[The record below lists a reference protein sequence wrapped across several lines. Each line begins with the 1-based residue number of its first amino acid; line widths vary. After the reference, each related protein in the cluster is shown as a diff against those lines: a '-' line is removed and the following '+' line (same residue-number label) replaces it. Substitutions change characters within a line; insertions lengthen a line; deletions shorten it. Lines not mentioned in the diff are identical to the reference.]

1 MTYFKLDI
9 PKVNESISRYKE
21 IKSNC
26 LEDIDLVYRGL
37 GYTESGW
44 NDPNAYTFI
53 EKTKRDKYK
62 IKEYFSYLD
71 NLYNEINQFKTNID
85 DICNKQ
91 GYKRNTLTL
100 KFDDSDID
108 MCKKYLDNAI
118 ILLNNSLNKINISDF
133 KLDFEY
139 LNLVYNLRSEIK
151 SINKSVTDLLDN
163 ISSFTN
169 SINNEI
175 YNSKYRL
182 KRIANFDF
190 NLKTSDYKW
199 KVADIDTNA
208 IKKVNNEIYFEVKGT
223 QIENK
228 IKDSELNRPV
238 TSYNPSQTEINIEK
252 AENVKGLNNN
262 LNSTLANQKDIEF
275 EDSKQVQGLNNNLNG
290 ALTNQTEIQF
300 EEEKAIQGLNNN
312 LNSTIANQNEIEFEE
327 EKTIQ
332 GLNENLNSVT
342 TTNSAVTFETQKVND
357 LNNNIE
363 SVKTNN
369 TNINYNIGNAV
380 NVSNNIVNAKVN
392 QANIDASNIVSKNY
406 DVSYGIEQAEVKSTG
421 ITADISKTVN
431 IDTNIRRMESL
442 KDLDKK

>member
-91 GYKRNTLTL
+91 GYRRNTLTL

-151 SINKSVTDLLDN
+151 NIRKSISNLLDDV
-163 ISSFTN
+163 STFTN
-169 SINNEI
+169 SINHEI
-175 YNSKYRL
+175 NNSKFRL

-190 NLKTSDYKW
+190 NLKTTDYRW
-199 KVADIDTNA
+199 KVANLDVNA
-208 IKKVNNEIYFEVKGT
+208 IRKINNEIYSEVKGS

-228 IKDSELNRPV
+228 IKGSELNRPV

-275 EDSKQVQGLNNNLNG
+275 EDSKQVQGLNNNLNSMISEQRNIE
-290 ALTNQTEIQF
+290 LKESQTV
-300 EEEKAIQGLNNN
+300 QGLNNN
-312 LNSTIANQNEIEFEE
+312 LNSTLANQNEIEFEE

-332 GLNENLNSVT
+332 GFNNNLNSPLAN
-342 TTNSAVTFETQKVND
+342 NSE
-357 LNNNIE
+357 I
-363 SVKTNN
+363 
-369 TNINYNIGNAV
+369 
-380 NVSNNIVNAKVN
+380 
-392 QANIDASNIVSKNY
+392 
-406 DVSYGIEQAEVKSTG
+406 
-421 ITADISKTVN
+421 
-431 IDTNIRRMESL
+431 
-442 KDLDKK
+442 